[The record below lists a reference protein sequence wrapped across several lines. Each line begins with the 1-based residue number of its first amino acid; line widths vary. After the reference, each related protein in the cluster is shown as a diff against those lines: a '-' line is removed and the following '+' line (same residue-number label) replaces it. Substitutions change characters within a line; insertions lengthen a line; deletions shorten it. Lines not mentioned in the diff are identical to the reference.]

1 MTEPMLLCEIL
12 PRAMTNI
19 RNQGN
24 LRQQVMER
32 DGGICQ
38 RCGKTAIIAC
48 HKNYDDK
55 DFEAPEDLISLC
67 EDCHDKHN
75 LKFPDIPPDINE
87 N

>member
-1 MTEPMLLCEIL
+1 MTEPMLLYKI
-12 PRAMTNI
+12 PPGAMTNI
-19 RNQGN
+19 SNRGN
-24 LRQQVMER
+24 LRQQVMKR

-67 EDCHDKHN
+67 ANCHDKHD
-75 LKFPDIPPDINE
+75 LKFPE
-87 N
+87 